1 MPILGGDNMLDV
13 VVSVYKDGVLVNKNG
28 KSSAGKSVAICGKV
42 ICGKAVCGRSKH
54 ELHETGVD

>member
-1 MPILGGDNMLDV
+1 MLDV